1 MFFDVGL
8 TLNLQPKQPFYAMV
22 SLIFFWG
29 HGCIPC
35 IGTCCVSVGEW
46 LSWRYQAQR
55 HKGTNQNSLHCNL
68 VAVLEHHQKTTP
80 LMQNTI
86 IYIFIYLFIYIFTLV
101 CLFLLNAWV
110 TVMIRICRQFF
121 LEGHGEK
128 TIPKRYP
135 NDTPKH
141 NLRAL
146 GRRSPTHPHTWTKHW
161 HTKCF
166 GATYSHSIFHEW
178 KQ

>member
-1 MFFDVGL
+1 MLFHVGL

-22 SLIFFWG
+22 SLIVFWG
-29 HGCIPC
+29 HGCIAF

-55 HKGTNQNSLHCNL
+55 HKGTNQNSCCCFGAPSKND
-68 VAVLEHHQKTTP
+68 TP
-80 LMQNTI
+80 YAKYNI
-86 IYIFIYLFIYIFTLV
+86 IYIYIYIFTLV
-101 CLFLLNAWV
+101 CLFPRDAWV
-110 TVMIRICRQFF
+110 TVMIRTCRQFF

-128 TIPKRYP
+128 TIPKQYP

-146 GRRSPTHPHTWTKHW
+146 GRRSPTHPHTWTKYW
-161 HTKCF
+161 RTKCL